1 MKSFYTIGTNG
12 VFVAGGDDY
21 TGNTQKLN
29 LVDHGEESSGYQ
41 SMLQTYSSDE
51 QTSDSDLDTPT
62 TPVGCTCGNCSLYT
76 LCTRDCPNQ
85 DVGNSPPLPIWNG
98 TETYTTDSWQFDYE
112 TRLMLDTKKI
122 VTAFASLV
130 NHTLDSFSDLS
141 LNRIVLWL
149 KQLEAYKPLKKALP
163 INLND
168 RMGEVHKA
176 EDMVQLFDIL
186 SDYWSWYNH
195 HLLENLILQFGSPED
210 KRRLREY
217 SKGFISFLE
226 KRRLPKSQD
235 KFSFG
240 TGRGKGRKPLLIK
253 VDENWDTVCLRQIRE
268 LHHNIAE
275 ILKVPPHVLY
285 LASVSKGCICLHFVV
300 PESMD
305 EQTFPLCESQK
316 KALQEASV
324 FRLECGE
331 YVWEVRTTECI

>member
-1 MKSFYTIGTNG
+1 M
-12 VFVAGGDDY
+12 
-21 TGNTQKLN
+21 
-29 LVDHGEESSGYQ
+29 
-41 SMLQTYSSDE
+41 
-51 QTSDSDLDTPT
+51 
-62 TPVGCTCGNCSLYT
+62 
-76 LCTRDCPNQ
+76 
-85 DVGNSPPLPIWNG
+85 
-98 TETYTTDSWQFDYE
+98 
-112 TRLMLDTKKI
+112 
-122 VTAFASLV
+122 
-130 NHTLDSFSDLS
+130 DSFSDLS
-141 LNRIVLWL
+141 LDRIVLWL